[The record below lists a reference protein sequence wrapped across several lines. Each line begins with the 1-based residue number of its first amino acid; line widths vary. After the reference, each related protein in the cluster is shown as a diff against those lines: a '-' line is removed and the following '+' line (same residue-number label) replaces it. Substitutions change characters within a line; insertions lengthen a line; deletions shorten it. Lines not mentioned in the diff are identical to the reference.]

1 MALAA
6 AKAYAHADEL
16 VLGDAPLSVVK
27 SDVRSAGLGP
37 PRSSLLTAPAR
48 PRRRHGPWE
57 LNLLKQA
64 AYTFEDA
71 AAADRVTPRGATS
84 DRVTKMREALATCS
98 EHVGPSSPEL
108 APLLCELAC
117 AIVQHAESCE
127 AMAEAVTLGSRA
139 AACLTAS
146 RSQDGLPLPQQQL
159 PPHVSDDGPDPLLV
173 LGGLSELCFLLE
185 AHGEHQ
191 GAVGAFALGLGFGF
205 GFGFGFGYGSLL
217 QASTRALSGCVQQ

>member
-1 MALAA
+1 VALAA

-16 VLGDAPLSVVK
+16 ILEDAPLSVVK

-48 PRRRHGPWE
+48 PRRRRGPWE
-57 LNLLKQA
+57 LNLLRQA
-64 AYTFEDA
+64 AYTFEDS
-71 AAADRVTPRGATS
+71 AAADRVTPRGAAS
-84 DRVTKMREALATCS
+84 DRVTKMREALATCAK
-98 EHVGPSSPEL
+98 HVGSSSPEL

-146 RSQDGLPLPQQQL
+146 RSQGGDGGGVTGSVA
-159 PPHVSDDGPDPLLV
+159 VSGESAVREESNTPKRDE
-173 LGGLSELCFLLE
+173 GGEEEEAAYMEHLAALAHRRKQEAWQARLE
-185 AHGEHQ
+185 EIRLEGR
-191 GAVGAFALGLGFGF
+191 GVRAF
-205 GFGFGFGYGSLL
+205 SD
-217 QASTRALSGCVQQ
+217 RN